1 MNTEA
6 ALLSAICK
14 NKDIATVLTD
24 NVDEIFVSHR
34 DVWEGLKSYYL
45 KFRAVP
51 DTSVLTEKFPDFEPE
66 QTKGETGYYLDNLKN
81 EFLTSRIK
89 DILIRN
95 GSSLKSNRSEE
106 HTSELQSH

>member
-66 QTKGETGYYLDNLKN
+66 QTKGETG
-81 EFLTSRIK
+81 
-89 DILIRN
+89 
-95 GSSLKSNRSEE
+95 
-106 HTSELQSH
+106 

>member
-24 NVDEIFVSHR
+24 NVDDIFISHR

-45 KFRAVP
+45 KFRSVP
-51 DTSVLTEKFPDFEPE
+51 DSSVLVEKFPDFEPE
-66 QTKGETGYYLDNLKN
+66 QVKGGRCSSHRTAIVPAPLQTPCRPILAKLRET
-81 EFLTSRIK
+81 S
-89 DILIRN
+89 
-95 GSSLKSNRSEE
+95 
-106 HTSELQSH
+106 